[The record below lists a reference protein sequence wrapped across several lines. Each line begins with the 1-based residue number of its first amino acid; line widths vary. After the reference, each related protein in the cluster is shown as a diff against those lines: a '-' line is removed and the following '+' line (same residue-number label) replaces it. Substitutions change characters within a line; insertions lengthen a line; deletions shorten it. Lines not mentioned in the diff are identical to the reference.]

1 VWVLALFGVL
11 AFVLAGLGLFGLVAL
26 DVAERRREFAIR
38 LALGAQRSDVIR
50 TALAVAGWRVTAG
63 LLIGVLAAAAIARGI
78 RAMLF
83 GVTPL
88 DAASYAAAIAL
99 VLTVAALASFL
110 PARRAAAVEPL
121 QLLRD

>member
-1 VWVLALFGVL
+1 
-11 AFVLAGLGLFGLVAL
+11 
-26 DVAERRREFAIR
+26 
-38 LALGAQRSDVIR
+38 
-50 TALAVAGWRVTAG
+50 VTAG

-88 DAASYAAAIAL
+88 DAASYAAAIAM